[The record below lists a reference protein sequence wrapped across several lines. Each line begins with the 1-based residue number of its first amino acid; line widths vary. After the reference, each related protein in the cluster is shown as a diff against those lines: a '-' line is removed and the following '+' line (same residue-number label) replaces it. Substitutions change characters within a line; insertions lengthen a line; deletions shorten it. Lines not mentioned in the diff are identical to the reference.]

1 METND
6 TLAPA
11 RHRQDDAEV
20 FEVQQSKAMEQPS
33 WNEARLDDL
42 NGKVDALSRKVD
54 KRFEKVDD
62 EFKGLHRLIAYGA
75 ITMSSTTALG
85 FAAIVS
91 VMLAKL

>member
-6 TLAPA
+6 TLAQPEP
-11 RHRQDDAEV
+11 RQDDAEV
-20 FEVQQSKAMEQPS
+20 FEVQQSKAMEPD
-33 WNEARLDDL
+33 WNEARFDDL

-54 KRFEKVDD
+54 RRFEKVDD

-85 FAAIVS
+85 FAAIVG